1 MARFSGLFSKR
12 RHALSSILG
21 RGVIFLVA
29 LGGQAVHGQTPVA
42 VPPPGEQFAT
52 LNKKIHGSATCMTAN
67 CHDAPQASPADKRPG
82 NEYKTWAE
90 KDPHRWTF
98 DALGEP
104 LDAKFKDRY
113 AAIGKNLKIDDPKKS
128 ESCLKCHAVNVPA
141 ALQGDKFE
149 LAEGATCAACH
160 GPADSWFKPHQE
172 VGWFDKQR
180 QAAAYD
186 SVDASKST
194 QRAGAAPHTKLLK
207 DLGFYDTRPLA
218 ARAEKC
224 TSCHLA
230 IDPKLVEAGHPQPIF
245 ELAFFS
251 RFGNFEAQYGADV
264 KLANH
269 WRDKPG
275 IFSAQLWSAGQVV
288 SLRDAMLQLAA
299 RSESGASG
307 KSITEAYQQA
317 MSHLLAMGQFLKTAS
332 IEPAQAAALSAAGAK
347 LAPFKAGKADAGAAA
362 AAKEIATIA
371 GALID
376 PMIKFAPTADSA
388 KALLLAFAKDATMVE
403 ASGHH
408 GAAQQAMAIASMQ
421 RAAGGDEA
429 QAKLIADKL
438 LGVLRIH
445 PEEFKAAEFAKA
457 VGEVRAGLGG

>member
-1 MARFSGLFSKR
+1 MARFNGLFPK
-12 RHALSSILG
+12 HHPAFSSIVG
-21 RGVIFLVA
+21 GGIIFLMA
-29 LGGQAVHGQTPVA
+29 LGGQPVQGQTPAA
-42 VPPPGEQFAT
+42 VSPPSEQYAT

-67 CHDAPQASPADKRPG
+67 CHEAAQTAPPDKRPG
-82 NEYKTWAE
+82 TEYKTWAE

-104 LDAKFKDRY
+104 LDTKFKDRY

-128 ESCLKCHAVNVPA
+128 ESCLKCHAVNVPP
-141 ALQGDKFE
+141 ALQADKFD
-149 LAEGATCAACH
+149 LTEGVTCAACH
-160 GPADSWFKPHQE
+160 GPSEAWFKPHQE
-172 VGWFDKQR
+172 VGWLDKQR

-186 SVDASKST
+186 SIDAGKSV
-194 QRAGAAPHTKLLK
+194 QRSGAAPRARLLK
-207 DLGFYDTRPLA
+207 DIGFYDTRPLA

-251 RFGNFEAQYGADV
+251 RFNHFEAVYGADV

-269 WRDKPG
+269 WRDRPG
-275 IFSAQLWSAGQVV
+275 LFSAQLWSAGQVV
-288 SLRDAMLQLAA
+288 SLRDAMLQLVA

-307 KSITEAYQQA
+307 KAISEAYQQA
-317 MSHLLAMGQFLKTAS
+317 MSHLLAMGQFLKTAN
-332 IEPAQAAALSAAGAK
+332 IEPAQAMALSAAGAK
-347 LAPFKAGKADAGAAA
+347 LAPFKDGKADAGAAG

-371 GALID
+371 GTLID
-376 PMIKFAPTADSA
+376 PTIKFAPTAESA
-388 KALLLAFAKDATMVE
+388 KALLVAFSKDTTLVE
-403 ASGHH
+403 SGGYH
-408 GAAQQAMAIASMQ
+408 GAAQQAMAIASLQ

-429 QAKLIADKL
+429 QAKMIAEKL

-457 VGEVRAGLGG
+457 IGELRPGLGG